1 MKKFVALS
9 FFSIYLLFIDI
20 HTVSDVCDL
29 SLVDFYR
36 YISAIRLPTVFL
48 VITFVSKIL
57 ICIALKLIDN
67 RSSIFSCIYNQSTSF
82 TL

>member
-9 FFSIYLLFIDI
+9 FFSIYLLFIDT
-20 HTVSDVCDL
+20 HTVSDCDL

-36 YISAIRLPTVFL
+36 YISAIRLPAVFL